1 MSDMDAAVAFAR
13 HFAAARFEDLPDDVV
28 QITRQQIL
36 DILGVAVAGFGQPG
50 AAQVLELAEE
60 WGGAPEASVIG
71 RRTKLPAPH
80 AAQVNAT
87 FAHSRDYDDVHERA
101 VMHPGIVSVIP
112 ALAVAERRGGLSGK
126 ELIVAVALGT
136 DLICRLGLGTRP
148 GVSPIQTG
156 WHFTSLYGY
165 PTAALVAGRALGLD
179 EEQLVNAFGIAYHQS
194 SGNGQCVIDG
204 TLAKRLGPGFAVRGG
219 MTAALLAARGVT
231 GARNSLEG
239 PNGLYAVYHRGEYD
253 REALVG
259 ELGRRYEGSNV
270 TLKPYP
276 CCRGVHASIDA
287 ALEIA
292 TRHPIDPARVREV
305 VITTG
310 EANHKLLCTPF
321 EPKVR
326 PRNPVDTQFSIP
338 WGVAIALLEGRVS
351 MEHFT
356 EKAMVRP
363 ETLAL
368 TAKIRAEADPA
379 LSSPRGVEPARVAVV
394 LDDGT
399 RYDAQV
405 DLARGSPGQ
414 PMTFA
419 DCARKFLDCI
429 DFSGHWMRAG
439 RANAAVE
446 LVTGLERL
454 DDVRELSA
462 LFADR
467 D

>member
-1 MSDMDAAVAFAR
+1 MDLDAAVVFAR

-28 QITRQQIL
+28 RITRHQIL

-50 AAQVLELAEE
+50 ASQVLELAEE

-87 FAHSRDYDDVHERA
+87 LAHSRDYDDVHERA

-126 ELIVAVALGT
+126 ELIVAVALGS
-136 DLICRLGLGTRP
+136 DLICRLGLATRP

-156 WHFTSLYGY
+156 WHFTSIYGY
-165 PTAALVAGRALGLD
+165 PTAALVAGRVLGLD

-219 MTAALLAARGVT
+219 MTAALLAAKGVT

-270 TLKPYP
+270 SLKPYP

-287 ALEIA
+287 AFEIG
-292 TRHPIDPARVREV
+292 TRNPIDPARIREI

-338 WGVAIALLEGRVS
+338 WGVAVALLERRVS

-356 EKAMVRP
+356 AQAMARP
-363 ETLAL
+363 DLLAL

-379 LSSPRGVEPARVAVV
+379 LSSPRGVETARVAVT
-394 LDDGT
+394 LDDGK
-399 RYDAQV
+399 RYGAEV
-405 DLARGSPGQ
+405 DLARGSPDQ
-414 PMTFA
+414 PMTFD
-419 DCARKFLDCI
+419 DCARKFRDCVA
-429 DFSGHWMRAG
+429 FSGHWMGAG
-439 RANAAVE
+439 RANAAIE
-446 LVTGLERL
+446 LVTALERL
-454 DDVRELSA
+454 GDVRELIA